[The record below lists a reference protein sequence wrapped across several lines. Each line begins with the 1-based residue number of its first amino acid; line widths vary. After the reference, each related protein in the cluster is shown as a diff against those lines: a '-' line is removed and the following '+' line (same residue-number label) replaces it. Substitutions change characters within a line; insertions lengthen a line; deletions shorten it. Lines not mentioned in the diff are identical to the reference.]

1 MSNNVSIFTGQT
13 GVSTQRRQTALGAQ
27 LAASKP
33 TSNNRRIQANING
46 TFKKM
51 VNGDQVGDAIR
62 GEFNAIVIGMLTNV
76 SRLYYKEKFDPN
88 KEATLPN
95 CWSNLG
101 DKPEQGTADPQHAN
115 CADCAMNIK
124 GSGDNGGKACR
135 YQRRVSLIL
144 EGDESGTVYQFNIPA
159 KSLFGKGVGNV
170 HPFESY
176 VKYLTN
182 NDMSPDLVVTNI
194 CYDANAETM
203 ELLFSPVREIT
214 DAEFEL
220 VTAAQER
227 PETEAYTKLTVA
239 HTDGVAK
246 LPPAA
251 EKAAPKVARS
261 EEPDEDEAESEAED
275 EVVAEPVVQAKKKKE
290 AVPVEADEDAFSAA
304 IAQWGSEDA

>member
-13 GVSTQRRQTALGAQ
+13 GVSTQRGQTALGAQ
-27 LAASKP
+27 LAANKP
-33 TSNNRRIQANING
+33 TSNNRRVQANING

-62 GEFNAIVIGMLTNV
+62 GEFNAIIVGMLTNV
-76 SRLYYKEKFDPN
+76 SRRYYKEKFDPN

-101 DKPEQGTADPQHAN
+101 DKPEQGAADPQHVN

-124 GSGDNGGKACR
+124 GSGDNGGRACR

-159 KSLFGKGVGNV
+159 MSLFGKGVGNV

-194 CYDANAETM
+194 CYDTNAETM

-214 DAEFEL
+214 DTEFEL

-239 HTDGVAK
+239 HTDGVTK

-251 EKAAPKVARS
+251 EKAAPKVVRS
-261 EEPDEDEAESEAED
+261 EEPDEAEKEG
-275 EVVAEPVVQAKKKKE
+275 VAEPVVQAKKKKE
-290 AVPVEADEDAFSAA
+290 EAPVEADEDAFSAA